1 MQVMPAEPECLM
13 LSFLVLRVVILPF
26 SSCTHSELYGGAG
39 RAMVVAGKAG
49 QAAAG
54 VQPLWE
60 TVAVGRHVGYRA

>member
-1 MQVMPAEPECLM
+1 M

-26 SSCTHSELYGGAG
+26 SSCTHSVLYGAG

-60 TVAVGRHVGYRA
+60 TVAVGRHVGYGA

>member
-1 MQVMPAEPECLM
+1 M

-26 SSCTHSELYGGAG
+26 PLCTHSELYGAG

-60 TVAVGRHVGYRA
+60 TIAVGRHVGYGA